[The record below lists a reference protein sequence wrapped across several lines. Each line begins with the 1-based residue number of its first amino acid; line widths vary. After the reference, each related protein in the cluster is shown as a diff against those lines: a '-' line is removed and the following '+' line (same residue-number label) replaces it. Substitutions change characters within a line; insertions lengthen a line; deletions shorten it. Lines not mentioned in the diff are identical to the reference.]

1 MTALPRRSWRIIATR
16 SLPLVLLPLL
26 LLAPEMVHAQE
37 RVPPVTVG
45 RAEQMP
51 VVQEVPVTGTVISP
65 QVSRV
70 SAEVSARVDA
80 VRVDVGDRVEAGD
93 LLATLDAELARI
105 DLDRARAAT
114 REAVA
119 GLADARRRLDEAE
132 RLLEQKAIEATALR
146 SLRAEV
152 EMDEAVLAR
161 VRADEARQR
170 ALVERHE
177 VKAPFAGAVS
187 RKLAY
192 AGEWIE
198 PGTPVVEIVS
208 TDDLSLD
215 FPVPQEYFPRVG
227 PDTEVEVTL
236 DAEPGRRLVGR
247 VDSTVP
253 QSDPSAR
260 TFLVRVRLQEDG
272 VAMIPGM
279 SARARLRLGTG
290 VQGVVVPR
298 DALLRHP
305 DGRVTV
311 WVVNGAAAS
320 GRAAN
325 GNAADGHDTVS
336 ERRVL
341 TGRTFDG
348 RVEILEGIEAGT
360 PVVLRGNEGLREGQ
374 RVRVQGGPGDV

>member
-1 MTALPRRSWRIIATR
+1 
-16 SLPLVLLPLL
+16 
-26 LLAPEMVHAQE
+26 MVHAQE